1 MKRLILVFLTSVA
14 LLVCTATHAH
24 HSFSATF
31 SAGNKITVEG
41 AVTKWSFKN
50 PHVLVYF
57 DVTNEDGSITNWVS
71 EGAAASNMRRRG
83 WSKDTF
89 SVGEKIRVTGD
100 RTHDGSPMTS
110 IDDVYVLDEVG
121 QVVRTLSEQG
131 ATNST
136 VVANTESG
144 ASGANGAMGGGQGA
158 GGPQGLSQESFVKAA
173 PMDLTLADGRP
184 NLSSSWS
191 RHGMGL
197 GRPPTSTVEFNEIGK
212 KAQDLFVTAV
222 DPQVFCDAPGLIR
235 QAGMTPHPVT
245 IMQYDDRIEF
255 GWEEYGGSRTVYF
268 DDRDFKGYKTRLGD
282 GIARYEGDSLIIET
296 TNLLS
301 NPTSPVGDL
310 TSDEVTLTEI
320 YSRVDS
326 DKFGPVLRIQAI
338 AKGPWIDGEMV
349 FDSIKMSVGDYEF
362 IENECQEPLRERVA
376 VHPSTSFFITSV
388 GLGAD
393 ADLSDLE
400 GADAH
405 CEALASEIHIGGKDW
420 RAYLSTTGED
430 AVAASDRIGNG
441 PWYNARGILVASS
454 VENLRSDNNILNKE
468 TNITERASV
477 ISVDG
482 DGLFYCFASIENTTA
497 IDVDNIVPAA
507 SLVSPEVLAQLEVG
521 MGMGPP
527 TGMGPPSSD
536 AQVEAVEASAS
547 AEQDSISKLIIA
559 GGLLLFIVIGFFVF
573 RGKGS

>member
-14 LLVCTATHAH
+14 LLVSAAVQAH

-110 IDDVYVLDEVG
+110 IDDVYVLDEAG

-131 ATNST
+131 TTNST
-136 VVANTESG
+136 VAANTESG
-144 ASGANGAMGGGQGA
+144 VNDATEGGPGA
-158 GGPQGLSQESFVKAA
+158 GGPPGPIQASFVKAA

-197 GRPPTSTVEFNEIGK
+197 GRPPSSTVEFNEAGK

-245 IMQYDDRIEF
+245 IVQYDDRVEF
-255 GWEEYGGSRTVYF
+255 SWEEYGGSRTVYF

-326 DKFGPVLRIQAI
+326 DKYGPVLRIQAI

-362 IENECQEPLRERVA
+362 IENDCQEPLRDRVA

-388 GLGAD
+388 GLGAG

-420 RAYLSTTGED
+420 RAYLSAIGEG
-430 AVAASDRIGNG
+430 AVTASDRIGNG
-441 PWYNARGILVASS
+441 PWYNARGELVASS
-454 VENLRSDNNILNKE
+454 VENLRSDSNILTKK
-468 TNITERASV
+468 TNITERASA

-507 SLVSPEVLAQLEVG
+507 SLVSPEVLAQAQAQA

-527 TGMGPPSSD
+527 MGSPSSETL
-536 AQVEAVEASAS
+536 VEAVDANTTGD
-547 AEQDSISKLIIA
+547 QGGISKLIIA
-559 GGLLLFIVIGFFVF
+559 GGLLLILLIGFFVF